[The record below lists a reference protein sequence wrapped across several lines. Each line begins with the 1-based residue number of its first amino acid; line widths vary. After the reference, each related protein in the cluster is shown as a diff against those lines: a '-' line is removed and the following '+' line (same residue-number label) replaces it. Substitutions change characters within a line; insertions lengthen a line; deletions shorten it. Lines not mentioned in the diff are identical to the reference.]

1 VPRAPG
7 VRPSPMT
14 DVRDQ
19 LQMTLGAAYTLQRE
33 LGGGGMSRV
42 FVAREEARFRRRVHA
57 GRRRATFIGAPGR
70 TDVSKRR

>member
-1 VPRAPG
+1 MSGDP
-7 VRPSPMT
+7 VREGL
-14 DVRDQ
+14 D
-19 LQMTLGAAYTLQRE
+19 AALRGTYVVEHE